1 MQKVSTLLFTYENT
15 TSGKLINDVNNIS
28 DSTESI
34 NKIID
39 RVSIEPPDYLV
50 KRIIEMVQASM

>member
-15 TSGKLINDVNNIS
+15 TSGKLINDVTNIS

-39 RVSIEPPDYLV
+39 RVSIEPPDFLV

>member
-28 DSTESI
+28 DSTEII

>member
-1 MQKVSTLLFTYENT
+1 MQKVSTLLFTYENI
-15 TSGKLINDVNNIS
+15 TSGKLINDVTNIS
-28 DSTESI
+28 DGSESI

-50 KRIIEMVQASM
+50 KRIIEMVQLSM

>member
-1 MQKVSTLLFTYENT
+1 MQKVSTLLFTYENI
-15 TSGKLINDVNNIS
+15 TSGKLINDVANIS

-34 NKIID
+34 NKVID

-50 KRIIEMVQASM
+50 NRIIDMVQSSM